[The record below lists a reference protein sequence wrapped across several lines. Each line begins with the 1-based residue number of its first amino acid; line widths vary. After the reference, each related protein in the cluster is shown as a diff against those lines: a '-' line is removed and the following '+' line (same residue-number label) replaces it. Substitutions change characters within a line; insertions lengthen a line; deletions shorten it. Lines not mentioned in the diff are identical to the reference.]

1 MTFTA
6 AFKSQ
11 VSEIEGLMQINN
23 ENVREA
29 AGMLGFLDL
38 GIGLTNMGV
47 VLQMSQEIL
56 ALVLKIQSSSPDKSL
71 LS

>member
-47 VLQMSQEIL
+47 VLQMSQDIL